1 MRQIALLLVL
11 GSTLLQAQ
19 SVTPFVDHW
28 DSTRTVKKSE
38 GLLVNG
44 REWGEWTFWDPQGRK
59 TEVAEFEAGQ
69 REGHVV
75 IYYTN
80 GQVQHDGYFHM
91 GKPDSLKQS
100 FYRDGTPM
108 ERGLYVDGKK
118 TGTWEYW

>member
-59 TEVAEFEAGQ
+59 TEVAEFEAGHWEEARVLLQ
-69 REGHVV
+69 RLYNARPSGE
-75 IYYTN
+75 
-80 GQVQHDGYFHM
+80 
-91 GKPDSLKQS
+91 SLRLLGAAS
-100 FYRDGTPM
+100 YELRDYAIA
-108 ERGLYVDGKK
+108 R
-118 TGTWEYW
+118 